1 MHHLELSPTSEGVR
15 LSVTPESAG
24 WRMLD
29 FTVEGL
35 APGGTSTLETGARE
49 VAVVPLK
56 GSATVRVAGQEYRL
70 SRDSVFT
77 SLPQVLYLPPG
88 STANIEA
95 GAGGLEYATGGAPAE
110 GRYPVRLFMPDE
122 IRSEV
127 RGGGAARRQVN
138 HLLSAPMPA
147 ERLILFEVYVPG
159 GMWSGWP
166 PHCHD
171 GRHGSA
177 YLEEVYHYRFDRP
190 GGFAL
195 HRNYTREDDFNEVF
209 AVKDGDTV
217 LVTKGFHPVAAAPG
231 CNMYFLNY
239 LAGDLLD
246 DARGEPPVDDVDFAE
261 MKNDWAGGA
270 WELPLLGPGSVE
282 Q

>member
-1 MHHLELSPTSEGVR
+1 MHHLPLAPGDGV
-15 LSVTPESAG
+15 LVDIDPASAG

-29 FTVEGL
+29 FRVEAVPAGS
-35 APGGTSTLETGARE
+35 AVEVASAGRE
-49 VAVVPLK
+49 VALVPLA
-56 GSATVRVAGQEYRL
+56 GRARIEVGGAVYELEREGVFSA
-70 SRDSVFT
+70 
-77 SLPQVLYLPPG
+77 LPQVLYLPPG
-88 STANIEA
+88 STAIVRSE
-95 GAGGLEYATGGAPAE
+95 GSRFEFATGGAPAE
-110 GRYPVRLFMPDE
+110 GRYPVRLFQPSEM
-122 IRSEV
+122 RSEV

-171 GRHGSA
+171 GRHGSP

-190 GGFAL
+190 GAFAL
-195 HRNYTREDDFNEVF
+195 HRNYTREGDFDELF
-209 AVKDGDTV
+209 SVKDGDTV
-217 LVTKGFHPVAAAPG
+217 LVTRGFHPVAAAPG

-246 DARGEPPVDDVDFAE
+246 GERATPPVDDVDFTA
-261 MKNDWAGGA
+261 MKDDWDGGA
-270 WELPLLGPGSVE
+270 WTLPVSLRGA
-282 Q
+282 